1 MASVGFIGIGSMG
14 LPMAANV
21 LKGGHELTVFNRTA
35 SKCDPL
41 EREGATV
48 AGSPAEVAAATDI
61 VITTLADGDA
71 AEAVFAG
78 EDGLRA
84 GNERRER
91 EGNLIWVEM
100 STIGPVRAREL
111 AARVADAGIDWLDA
125 PVSGSVTV
133 AEAAQLSVMA
143 GGEEKTFAKARP
155 VLKTMSKSQTLLGPA
170 GAGAAMKLA
179 VNLLVASTAHAVS
192 EALVLAEHSGIGRE
206 QAYDVIANSA
216 LASPFIDYKRAAFLD
231 PEGEPPA
238 FALDLMRKDL
248 RLATEL
254 GESHGIPMLSAAA
267 SDEAMALAAGLLGG
281 DRDLV
286 AVADGLRETAATGEP
301 TRTTDS

>member
-21 LKGGHELTVFNRTA
+21 LKGGNELIVFNRTA
-35 SKCDPL
+35 AKCEPL
-41 EREGATV
+41 ARDGATV
-48 AGSPAEVAAATDI
+48 AMSPAEVAAAADI

-71 AEAVFAG
+71 ATAVFEG
-78 EDGLRA
+78 EDGIRA
-84 GNERRER
+84 GNDRRDR
-91 EGNLIWVEM
+91 EGDLVWVDM

-111 AARVADAGIDWLDA
+111 GARAGEAGIAWLDA

-143 GGEEKTFAKARP
+143 GGDEETFETARP
-155 VLKTMSKSQTLLGPA
+155 VLETMSKSQTLLGPA

-192 EALVLAEHSGIGRE
+192 EALVLAESSGIGRE
-206 QAYDVIANSA
+206 KAYDVIANSA

-231 PEGEPPA
+231 PESEPVA

-254 GESHGIPMLSAAA
+254 GESYGIPMISAGA

-286 AVADGLRETAATGEP
+286 AVADGLRETAATGKP
-301 TRTTDS
+301 T